1 MGSAA
6 KCCFLI
12 CFCRYHKELTK
23 TEVKSLKSARMLS
36 CISRP
41 MWKALSQP
49 VASSCQSLKIC
60 QSLNICQSLKICQFF
75 LYLPVFEDLSVF
87 EEVGRRRVIEDRKL
101 WKGWWKKG
109 CRLLTK
115 CCLFSFA
122 LQCKLKILKSFAVFS
137 FHFHETSLLSS
148 FAQLSLQSPAVETTH
163 HLGAGLL
170 VKSNGVEGVTSNGA
184 GDSNKPRILTTHQVH
199 VNYSQRNSPVRFSQG
214 ARKRRSVLVWI
225 WNTEKNVILLQR
237 QSRSNACMHVY

>member
-1 MGSAA
+1 M
-6 KCCFLI
+6 
-12 CFCRYHKELTK
+12 
-23 TEVKSLKSARMLS
+23 
-36 CISRP
+36 
-41 MWKALSQP
+41 
-49 VASSCQSLKIC
+49 
-60 QSLNICQSLKICQFF
+60 
-75 LYLPVFEDLSVF
+75 
-87 EEVGRRRVIEDRKL
+87 IEDRKL
-101 WKGWWKKG
+101 WKGWRKKG

-225 WNTEKNVILLQR
+225 WNTAKKCDLTAKTVQIKCIYEQKHWVKYQFEILSHKCVQCNVCVCWVGKCATDQTSVSKCLQCLCWMGVKCVTDQTSVGSGSESMSR
-237 QSRSNACMHVY
+237 QELSWTQIWLEDQGSRPL